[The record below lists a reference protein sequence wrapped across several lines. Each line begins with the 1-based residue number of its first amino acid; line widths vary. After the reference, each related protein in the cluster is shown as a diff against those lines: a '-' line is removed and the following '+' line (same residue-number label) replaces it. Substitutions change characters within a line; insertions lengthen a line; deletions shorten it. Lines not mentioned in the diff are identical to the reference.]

1 LRRPGRISAINAGLA
16 EMARILLGPFRLS
29 KIAGEATIAR
39 HSGDEIPTIIVL
51 KH

>member
-1 LRRPGRISAINAGLA
+1 
-16 EMARILLGPFRLS
+16 LS